1 MADQTPSSEQS
12 PRISRPI
19 PCPECSSTKG
29 YNRVGKFRA
38 QCTNC
43 NALLKN
49 SEINLEN
56 QEPQ

>member
-1 MADQTPSSEQS
+1 MADQTPSSEDS
-12 PRISRPI
+12 PRLSRPT

-29 YNRVGKFRA
+29 FRRVGKFRA

-43 NALLKN
+43 NALVKN